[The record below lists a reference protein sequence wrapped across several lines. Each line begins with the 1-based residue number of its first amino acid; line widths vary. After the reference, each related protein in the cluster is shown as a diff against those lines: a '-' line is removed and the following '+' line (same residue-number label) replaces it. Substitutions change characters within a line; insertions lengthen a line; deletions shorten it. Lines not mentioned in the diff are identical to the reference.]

1 MLTFMEMLTSL
12 ITAAGVIVLCP
23 LVKGLIPS
31 SFLNNLFS
39 IYEEYF
45 CTPEITLFFRT
56 DCGLSDNQM
65 YDVASTYLR
74 TKIVDSS
81 KCLNVGKT
89 VRQERSTFDIVP
101 GAEVID
107 SFQGIKGLKW
117 KLHVEKGFDGRE
129 CRRYFTLSFD
139 KKLKEVVLESY
150 LAEVISRSKAIQEAE
165 RVLKLYS
172 RDYVWGTPGR
182 EWSSIV
188 LEHPTTFEKLAMDP
202 VQKRMLKDDLDKF
215 VNRKEWYKKVGK
227 AWKRGYL
234 LYGPP
239 GTGKSSLI
247 AAMANYLKFDV
258 YDLDLSRIRSDSELR
273 TIFLSTSN
281 RSIMV
286 IEDIDCAKLEDRDRE
301 IEEMSDQLILKKPK
315 FTLSGLLNFIDGVWS
330 SCGEGRIIVF
340 TTNNKEKLEKLDP
353 ALLRPG
359 RMDMHVHMSYLT
371 MDGFKQLVSNYL
383 GIDGD
388 HQLFEVIVGLL
399 EDKKVTP
406 AEIAEELL
414 KSEDPNVALRGVVEF
429 LEQK

>member
-23 LVKGLIPS
+23 LVKGLVPS

-56 DCGLSDNQM
+56 DCDLSDNQM

-74 TKIVDSS
+74 TKVADSS

-89 VRQERSTFDIVP
+89 VRQERPTFDIVP

-107 SFQGIKGLKW
+107 SFQGITGLKW
-117 KLHVEKGFDGRE
+117 KLHIEKGFEGYERL
-129 CRRYFTLSFD
+129 RYFTLSFD

-150 LAEVISRSKAIQEAE
+150 LADVISRSKAIQEAE
-165 RVLKLYS
+165 RVVKLYS
-172 RDYVWGTPGR
+172 RDLGRGSPGR

-202 VQKRMLKDDLDKF
+202 VQKRMLKDDLAKF

-247 AAMANYLKFDV
+247 AAMANYLKFDI
-258 YDLDLSRIRSDSELR
+258 YDLDLSSIRSDSALR
-273 TIFLSTSN
+273 RIFLSTSN

-286 IEDIDCAKLEDRDRE
+286 IEDIDCAKLEDRE
-301 IEEMSDQLILKKPK
+301 QEEKSDQQILKKPK
-315 FTLSGLLNFIDGVWS
+315 FTLSGLLNFIDGLWS
-330 SCGEGRIIVF
+330 SCGEERIIVF
-340 TTNNKEKLEKLDP
+340 TTNHKEKLEKLDP

-388 HQLFEVIVGLL
+388 HQLFEVIAGLL
-399 EDKKVTP
+399 ENKKVTP

-429 LEQK
+429 LEQN

>member
-1 MLTFMEMLTSL
+1 
-12 ITAAGVIVLCP
+12 
-23 LVKGLIPS
+23 
-31 SFLNNLFS
+31 
-39 IYEEYF
+39 
-45 CTPEITLFFRT
+45 
-56 DCGLSDNQM
+56 M

-81 KCLNVGKT
+81 KHLNVGKT
-89 VRQERSTFDIVP
+89 VRQERPTFDVVP

-117 KLHVEKGFDGRE
+117 KLHAEKGFDGRE

-150 LAEVISRSKAIQEAE
+150 LPEVISRFKAIQESE

-172 RDYVWGTPGR
+172 RDFVYGTPGR
-182 EWSSIV
+182 EWSSII

-202 VQKRMLKDDLDKF
+202 GQKRMLKDDLDKF
-215 VNRKEWYKKVGK
+215 ISRKEWYKKVGK

-258 YDLDLSRIRSDSELR
+258 YDLDLTSIRSDSALR
-273 TIFLSTSN
+273 RIFLSTSN

-286 IEDIDCAKLEDRDRE
+286 IEDIDCAKLEDRDK
-301 IEEMSDQLILKKPK
+301 EENSDLLKKPK

-330 SCGEGRIIVF
+330 SCGEERIIVF
-340 TTNNKEKLEKLDP
+340 TTNHKEKLEKLDP

-359 RMDMHVHMSYLT
+359 RMDMH
-371 MDGFKQLVSNYL
+371 LVSNYL
-383 GIDGD
+383 GINGD
-388 HQLFEVIVGLL
+388 HQLFEVIEALL
-399 EDKKVTP
+399 KNKQVTP